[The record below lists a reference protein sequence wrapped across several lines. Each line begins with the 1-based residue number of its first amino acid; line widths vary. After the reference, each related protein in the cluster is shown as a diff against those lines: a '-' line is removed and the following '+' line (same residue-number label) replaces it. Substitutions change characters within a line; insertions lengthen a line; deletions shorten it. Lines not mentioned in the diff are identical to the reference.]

1 MARGCGQAPGF
12 LDGNTQTVTRVHGD
26 SNELGDTSTRCS
38 VVVLSELIER
48 MAITAGSHLKT
59 TGNTADGGDADR
71 GALMDVAL
79 GDAFEQQRQQHRKR
93 AERGQSVPVWVDNGG
108 RRI

>member
-12 LDGNTQTVTRVHGD
+12 LDGNTQTVTRFHGD

-71 GALMDVAL
+71 GALMDVAV
-79 GDAFEQQRQQHRKR
+79 GDAFDQQRRSEEHTS
-93 AERGQSVPVWVDNGG
+93 ELQSLMRTSYAVFCLK
-108 RRI
+108 